1 MITRLEL
8 LKEIDLRRRA
18 RVNLHDYI
26 RYTSPHFKISGFS
39 EAVCRALDKFIRD
52 VVAGSRPV
60 LVLKAPP
67 QHGKSEMV
75 SRKLPAF
82 LMSAF
87 DEMRIGTAS
96 YSSDLANDMAQWV
109 RRNLASSKHKRLFPN
124 TKPKDKFDRSTM
136 GLFNSPYGVGS
147 YIGVGI
153 GTGLTGRPVDIGIID
168 DPTKDQKEALSEVTK
183 ETHWN
188 WYQAVFLTR
197 LSENSGQ
204 IIMATSWAEDDLPGR
219 IEAMYNTNDR
229 RHRMTVL
236 RFPALNFPNETG
248 YNPRLPQGALVPDL
262 KSEAF
267 LREAKSV
274 ASEFWWSAL
283 YQQSPHPMG
292 GSIFKNTGIQFYL
305 PKMLPKSFDLII
317 DSWDCA
323 FKDTDGSDYVVGQKW
338 GKRGAYCY
346 LLHQIRGQM
355 GFTETAR
362 QVELLRNWNGLIARE
377 VLIEDKANGPA
388 VIDFLKMKMFGLI
401 PVEPD
406 GSKTARAHA
415 VTSVWEALN
424 VWLPHPDVCPW
435 IGAANGQHL
444 PGTWLAEI
452 TRFSGPGSTANDDQ
466 VDSFTQAL
474 RRLYPLFGRLAI
486 SGAAMA
492 RASGSVR

>member
-1 MITRLEL
+1 M
-8 LKEIDLRRRA
+8 RRA
-18 RVNLHDYI
+18 ARLYLHDYI
-26 RYTSPHFKISGFS
+26 RYTSPHFKTSAFS
-39 EAVCRALDKFIRD
+39 ETVCRALDKFIRD
-52 VVAGSRPV
+52 VIVGKRPI
-60 LVLKAPP
+60 LILKAPP

-87 DEMRIGTAS
+87 SEMRIGTAS

-109 RRNLASSKHKRLFPN
+109 RRNLASQKHKRLFPN
-124 TKPKDKFDRSTM
+124 TKPKDRFDRSTM
-136 GLFNSPYGVGS
+136 GLFNSPYGPGS

-188 WYQAVFLTR
+188 WYQSVFLTR
-197 LSENSGQ
+197 LSEQSGQ

-219 IEAMYNTNDR
+219 IEAMYSKPEH
-229 RHRMTVL
+229 RHRLTVL
-236 RFPALNFPNETG
+236 RFPALNYPNETG
-248 YNPRLPQGALVPDL
+248 FNPKLPLGALVPDL

-267 LREAKSV
+267 LREAKGTS
-274 ASEFWWSAL
+274 AEFWWSAL

-292 GSIFKNTGIQFYL
+292 GSIFKITGIQFYL

-317 DSWDCA
+317 DSWDCT

-338 GKRGAYCY
+338 GKKGAYCY

-362 QVELLRNWNGLIARE
+362 QVEVLRTWGGLISRE

-388 VIDFLKMKMFGLI
+388 VIDFLKMKVFGLI
-401 PVEPD
+401 PIEPD

-424 VWLPHPDVCPW
+424 VFLPHPDVAPW
-435 IGAANGQHL
+435 IGSADGQHL
-444 PGTWLAEI
+444 PGTWLAEV
-452 TRFSGPGSTANDDQ
+452 TKFSGPGSVANDDQ
-466 VDSFTQAL
+466 VDAFTQAL

-492 RASGSVR
+492 RAAGAVR